1 MGGSSLVVQWLR
13 LCVSTTGGTGSILG
27 RGTKVLHAMWCGQ
40 KKKNLW
46 ESRGDGEPLG
56 VGNKGTGVSVRLH
69 RGSGICVQIKEWMSL
84 KNRY

>member
-40 KKKNLW
+40 KKKTCGNPEAM
-46 ESRGDGEPLG
+46 ESPSGW
-56 VGNKGTGVSVRLH
+56 GTGAL
-69 RGSGICVQIKEWMSL
+69 GSQSDFTEDLAFVCKL
-84 KNRY
+84 KNG